1 MTDTPAISIP
11 TENESSDTTALVSE
25 PDSVCRKSAGGALV
39 ARGKNAGQIIVSDES
54 GSKQLVPYQ
63 GTQGGSLVVRPAPVK
78 GEVVPYEKKQ
88 YLPAVIP
95 RLGDL
100 DAYIRY
106 ANAAPILSAEEEHAL
121 AVRLRDE
128 GDLMAAQQ
136 LILSHL
142 RLVVSIARGFL
153 GYGLPHADLIQE
165 GNIGLM
171 KAIKHF
177 DPDRGVRLMTF
188 SVHWIRSEIQEY
200 IVRNWRMVKLA
211 TTKNQRKLFFNLRQ
225 MKADEKS
232 LSTSEMERIAET
244 LDVKPE
250 EVREMEAR
258 LSGGDTPLESPGSTD
273 AEDDNAFAP
282 IDWLSREEDE
292 PEAALEERDRNRLT
306 GEILRNALDA
316 LDERSRLVVQA
327 RWLRTDNDG
336 NPDPM
341 TLQELASKLGV
352 SAERVRQ
359 IEKKAIAKLRSELAA
374 DKDIL

>member
-1 MTDTPAISIP
+1 MTDTIDTQQTPGAAPAQTPQAPCAAGSAP
-11 TENESSDTTALVSE
+11 ATGTAV
-25 PDSVCRKSAGGALV
+25 V
-39 ARGKNAGQIIVSDES
+39 ARSRKAGQ
-54 GSKQLVPYQ
+54 LVEKKE
-63 GTQGGSLVVRPAPVK
+63 GGKSLIVRPEPVK
-78 GEVVPYEKKQ
+78 GEVVPFEKKQ
-88 YLPAVIP
+88 YLPAVVP

-100 DAYIRY
+100 EAYIRY
-106 ANAAPILSAEEEHAL
+106 ANVAPILSAEEEHAL

-225 MKADEKS
+225 MKDDDKT
-232 LSTSEMERIAET
+232 LTTSETKHIAET

-258 LSGGDTPLESPGSTD
+258 LSGGDTPLEGSSSPES
-273 AEDDNAFAP
+273 EDENNFAP

-292 PEAALEERDRNRLT
+292 PETVLEERDKGRLT
-306 GEILRNALDA
+306 GEILQGALDK
-316 LDERSRLVVQA
+316 LDERSQRVIRE
-327 RWLRTDNDG
+327 RWLRTDADG

-341 TLQELASKLGV
+341 TLQELAKQLGV

-359 IEKKAIAKLRSELAA
+359 IEKKAIAKLRTELAP
-374 DKDIL
+374 DKNIF

>member
-100 DAYIRY
+100 DAYICY

-232 LSTSEMERIAET
+232 LSTSETERIAET